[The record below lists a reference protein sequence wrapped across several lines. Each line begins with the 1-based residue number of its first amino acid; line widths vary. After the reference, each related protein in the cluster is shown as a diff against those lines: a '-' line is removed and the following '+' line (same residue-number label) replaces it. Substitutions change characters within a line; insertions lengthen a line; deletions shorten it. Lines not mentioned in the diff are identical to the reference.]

1 MSAAEPS
8 HDAVDPVPLEPWV
21 RFRAPE
27 PCEVE
32 DLDAILDRADR
43 AGIDPQWVLIAL
55 GQTLESIRPEPSA
68 DPVARDDAPP
78 R

>member
-1 MSAAEPS
+1 MSAAEPIR
-8 HDAVDPVPLEPWV
+8 DAVDPVPFEPWV

-43 AGIDPQWVLIAL
+43 GGIDPLRVLIAL
-55 GQTLESIRPEPSA
+55 GQALESIRPEPSA
-68 DPVARDDAPP
+68 GPVARDDASP